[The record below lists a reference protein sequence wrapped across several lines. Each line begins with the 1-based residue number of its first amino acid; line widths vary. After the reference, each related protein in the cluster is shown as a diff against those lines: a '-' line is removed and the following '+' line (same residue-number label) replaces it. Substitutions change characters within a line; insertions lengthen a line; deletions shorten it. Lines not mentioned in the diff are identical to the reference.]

1 MTKICVF
8 GAGAIGGYLACSLK
22 KTSADVS
29 IIARGEHK
37 HAIEQKGLKL
47 IKGNDQETHKF
58 NVTDSPIELPV
69 QDFIFLSVK
78 AHSIPSILDSLLPI
92 VGKNT
97 SIISAVNGLP
107 WWYFYKANTETI
119 LDNQHIETVDPNGR
133 IWKILGPEKA
143 IGCVV
148 YPACEIV
155 EPGIIKHN
163 EGDRFSLG
171 EPNGMNSERLKTI
184 SDLLIAGGLKAPQKK
199 NLRNEIWVKLWGNCS
214 FNIVSALTGATLDEL
229 GKYNETLNL
238 IKAIM
243 RECQSVSEKI
253 KIKFS
258 ISLDHRISGA
268 TSIHGHKPSTT
279 QDLEANKP
287 LEIDPIIGSIIEIG
301 NKLKVE
307 MPMLKAANAL
317 IKLKGEK
324 LGLYKRSKMIDKLTL

>member
-1 MTKICVF
+1 MTKICIF

-22 KTSADVS
+22 KTSADIS

-37 HAIEQKGLKL
+37 NVIEQKGLKL

-92 VGKNT
+92 VGENT

-107 WWYFYKANTETI
+107 WWYFYKANTNTI
-119 LDNQHIETVDPNGR
+119 LDDQHIESVDPNGK

-155 EPGIIKHN
+155 EPGIIKHT

-171 EPNGMNSERLKTI
+171 EPNGMNSERLKII
-184 SDLLIAGGLKAPQKK
+184 SDLLIVGGLKAPQKK
-199 NLRNEIWVKLWGNCS
+199 NLRNEIWIKLWGNCS
-214 FNIVSALTGATLDEL
+214 FNILSALTGSTLDEL
-229 GKYNETLNL
+229 GKDKETLNL

-243 RECQSVSEKI
+243 KECQLVGEKI

-258 ISLDHRISGA
+258 ISLDHRINGA
-268 TSIHGHKPSTT
+268 TSIVGHKPSTT

-301 NKLKVE
+301 NKLNIE
-307 MPMLKAANAL
+307 MPMLKATNAL
-317 IKLKGEK
+317 IKLKAEN
-324 LGLYKRSKMIDKLTL
+324 LGLYKRSKMIDKITL

>member
-22 KTSADVS
+22 KTNADIS

-37 HAIEQKGLKL
+37 KVIERKGLKL
-47 IKGNDQETHKF
+47 IKDNKEKSYNF
-58 NVTDSPIELPV
+58 KVTDNPIELPV

-78 AHSIPSILDSLLPI
+78 AHSITGILDSLLPI
-92 VGKNT
+92 VGEKT
-97 SIISAVNGLP
+97 SIISVINGIP
-107 WWYFYKANTETI
+107 WWYFYKANTDTM
-119 LDNQHIETVDPNGR
+119 LDDQHIESVDPNGR
-133 IWKILGPEKA
+133 IWKTLGPEKA

-155 EPGIIKHN
+155 EPGVIKHT

-171 EPNGMNSERLKTI
+171 EPDGINSERLKII

-214 FNIVSALTGATLDEL
+214 FNIVSALTGSTLDEL
-229 GKYNETLNL
+229 GKDMETINL

-243 RECQSVSEKI
+243 KECQLVGEKI

-258 ISLDHRISGA
+258 ISLDHRINAA
-268 TSIHGHKPSTT
+268 TSILGHKPSTT

-287 LEIDPIIGSIIEIG
+287 LEIDPIMGSIIEIG
-301 NKLKVE
+301 NKLNIE
-307 MPMLKAANAL
+307 MPMLKATYTL
-317 IKLKGEK
+317 IKLKAEN
-324 LGLYKRSKMIDKLTL
+324 LGLYKRSKIIDKITL

>member
-22 KTSADVS
+22 KTSADIS

-37 HAIEQKGLKL
+37 QAIEQKGLKL
-47 IKGNDQETHKF
+47 IRGNNQETHKF
-58 NVTDSPIELPV
+58 NVTDRPIELPV

-92 VGKNT
+92 VGENT

-107 WWYFYKANTETI
+107 WWYFYKANTGTL
-119 LDNQHIETVDPNGR
+119 LDNQHIESVDSSGR
-133 IWKILGPEKA
+133 IWKTLGPEKA

-155 EPGIIKHN
+155 QPGIIKHTD
-163 EGDRFSLG
+163 GDRFSLG
-171 EPNGMNSERLKTI
+171 EPNGINSERLKII

-214 FNIVSALTGATLDEL
+214 FNILSALTGATLDEL
-229 GKYNETLNL
+229 GKDMETLNL

-243 RECQSVSEKI
+243 RECQLVAEKI

-258 ISLDHRISGA
+258 ISLDHRINGA
-268 TSIHGHKPSTT
+268 TSIIGHKPSTT

-301 NKLKVE
+301 NKLNIE

-317 IKLKGEK
+317 IKLKAEN
-324 LGLYKRSKMIDKLTL
+324 LGLYKRSKMIDKITL